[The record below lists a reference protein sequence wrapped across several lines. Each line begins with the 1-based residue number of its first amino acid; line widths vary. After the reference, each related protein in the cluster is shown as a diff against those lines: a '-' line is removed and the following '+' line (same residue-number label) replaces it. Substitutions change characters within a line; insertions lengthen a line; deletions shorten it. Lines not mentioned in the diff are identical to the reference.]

1 MGDLDSI
8 PGLGRSPGEGHGNP
22 LQYYSPE
29 NPHGQKSLA
38 GYSPWS
44 PKELDTT
51 TEQLS
56 LSNIT
61 VIPHYTEEETEAGG
75 GVAEVELGDPASYA
89 LTRRLSRLLS
99 SLILSLFCHH

>member
-1 MGDLDSI
+1 MI
-8 PGLGRSPGEGHGNP
+8 PGLGRSPGKGNGYP
-22 LQYYSPE
+22 LQYSGLE
-29 NPHGQKSLA
+29 NPYGQKSLA